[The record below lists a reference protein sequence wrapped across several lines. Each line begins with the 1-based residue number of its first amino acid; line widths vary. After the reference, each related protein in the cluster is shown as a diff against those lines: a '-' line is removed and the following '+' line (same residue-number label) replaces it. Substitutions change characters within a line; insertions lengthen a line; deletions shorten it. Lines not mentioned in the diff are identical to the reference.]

1 MGRHVMGSTRE
12 YARENSYSPCI
23 LNYRNFNYRAQLQ
36 NIGIGG
42 ASIKVDRDL
51 QFSLHIGDLFELKLY
66 HPDATYPTNYACE
79 VARLDSLELGV
90 SFYKLF

>member
-1 MGRHVMGSTRE
+1 MGSIRE

-23 LNYRNFNYRAQLQ
+23 LTYRDINYRAKIN

-42 ASIKVDRDL
+42 ASIKVDSDL
-51 QFSLHIGDLFELKLY
+51 QFSLHIGDHFELKLY
-66 HPDATYPTNYACE
+66 HPEDTYPTSYACE
-79 VARLDSLELGV
+79 VARLDSSELGV